1 MGKINSSYYRDEEGI
16 NEHKDT
22 RVNREKWF
30 KYGLHVLDQWCVEG
44 NIKSVA
50 FPYTIGWGLVG
61 GNWKTYLGMI
71 KEFQKTYTNVSD
83 VFYKLSG

>member
-1 MGKINSSYYRDEEGI
+1 MGKIIRLIIGTKKVLMSIKTLGRI
-16 NEHKDT
+16 
-22 RVNREKWF
+22 EKN
-30 KYGLHVLDQWCVEG
+30 GLSMDCLHWTSGVLKG

-50 FPYTIGWGLVG
+50 FPYTIGWGLVR